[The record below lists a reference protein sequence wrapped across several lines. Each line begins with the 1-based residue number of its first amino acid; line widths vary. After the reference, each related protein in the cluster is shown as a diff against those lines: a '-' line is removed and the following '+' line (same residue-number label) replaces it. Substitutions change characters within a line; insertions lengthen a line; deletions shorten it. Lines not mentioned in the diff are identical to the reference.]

1 MDFSLNIVSVR
12 FIHIDE
18 MAGLLAV
25 LHEYT
30 RIYLS
35 FVGGH
40 LGCFQ
45 FGAIRGKNGALNLLK
60 LVSWCTFASQRLSWV
75 CTRLWEGGRQGLL
88 RSYEI
93 VFQSPCST

>member
-1 MDFSLNIVSVR
+1 MDFSLNIVFVR

-45 FGAIRGKNGALNLLK
+45 FGAIREKNGALNLLK

-75 CTRLWEGGRQGLL
+75 CTRRWEGSRQALL

>member
-1 MDFSLNIVSVR
+1 MDFSLNIVSVK

-25 LHEYT
+25 LYEYT

-40 LGCFQ
+40 LG
-45 FGAIRGKNGALNLLK
+45 
-60 LVSWCTFASQRLSWV
+60 
-75 CTRLWEGGRQGLL
+75 
-88 RSYEI
+88 
-93 VFQSPCST
+93 